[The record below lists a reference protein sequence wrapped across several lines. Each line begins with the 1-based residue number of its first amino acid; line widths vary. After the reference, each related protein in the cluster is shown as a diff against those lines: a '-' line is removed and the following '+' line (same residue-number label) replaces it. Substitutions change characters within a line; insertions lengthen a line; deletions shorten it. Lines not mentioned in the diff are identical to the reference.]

1 VGVHDCVE
9 ALPAVATRCLEEARN
24 SDDAHHKTF
33 LVEMGRAWQRLADEE
48 KTVKGVK
55 VSPVSEPDRRD

>member
-1 VGVHDCVE
+1 
-9 ALPAVATRCLEEARN
+9 
-24 SDDAHHKTF
+24 
-33 LVEMGRAWQRLADEE
+33 MGRAWQRLADEE